1 MPAISASAPGKI
13 ILFGEHAVVYGR
25 PAIAVPVSQVQA
37 KAVVVPN
44 PGAPGGD
51 IQVVAPDIDISGPLE
66 SLPLDNAITLAINLT
81 LEKAGI
87 PKPPAFKVK
96 ISSTIPIAA
105 GMGSGAA
112 VTVALIRAVS
122 AFLGN
127 PLPDNVVNEITF
139 EIEKIYHGTPSG
151 IDNTVVTYGM
161 PVYFIKGEPI
171 ETFTVKKPFTILI
184 GDTGVSSPT
193 SFTVG
198 QVRESWKAQP
208 DVFDRLFDACGEIA
222 AQARRMIE
230 TDDVAA
236 LGPLMDENQ
245 SLLVDMSVSSPEL
258 ENLIAT
264 ARDAGAL
271 GAKLSGAGG
280 GGNMIALVSPDAAQD
295 IAAALESAGAARTIL
310 TTVGKT

>member
-37 KAVVVPN
+37 KAIVVPN
-44 PGAPGGD
+44 PAGPGGD
-51 IQVVAPDIDISGPLE
+51 IQVVAPQIEVSGPLE
-66 SLPLDNAITLAINLT
+66 SFSPDNAIARAIHLT
-81 LEKAGI
+81 LGSVGI
-87 PKPPAFKVK
+87 STPPAFKVK

-122 AFLGN
+122 GFLGR
-127 PLPDNVVNEITF
+127 PLPDEVVSDITF
-139 EIEKIYHGTPSG
+139 EVEKIYHGTPSG
-151 IDNTVVTYGM
+151 IDNAVVTYGR

-171 ETFTVKKPFTILI
+171 ETFNVKKPFTILI

-193 SFTVG
+193 AVTVG
-198 QVRESWKAQP
+198 QVRESWESQP
-208 DVFDRLFDACGEIA
+208 DVFDRLFDACGDIA
-222 AQARRMIE
+222 AQARQKIE
-230 TDDVAA
+230 TGDVAA

-245 SLLVDMSVSSPEL
+245 FLLEDMGISSPEL
-258 ENLIAT
+258 EKLIDA
-264 ARDAGAL
+264 AREAGAL

-280 GGNMIALVSPDAAQD
+280 GGNMIALVAAD
-295 IAAALESAGAARTIL
+295 TAEGIAAALESAGATRTIL
-310 TTVGKT
+310 TQVDTS